1 MMLRLIKIGT
11 KCIFGSSFFS
21 KKYPSYCTASAE
33 KSYGLNIEGW
43 IHFKKKERKERITLS
58 LIPKE
63 MNDITFAKERQN
75 PDAQK
80 IRKKKVGKKK
90 IFKSKQSA
98 AAAVN
103 PHWLQFKT

>member
-1 MMLRLIKIGT
+1 MLVYITGT
-11 KCIFGSSFFS
+11 KCIFGSSFSS

-58 LIPKE
+58 LIPKK

-80 IRKKKVGKKK
+80 NKKE
-90 IFKSKQSA
+90 KSR
-98 AAAVN
+98 
-103 PHWLQFKT
+103 